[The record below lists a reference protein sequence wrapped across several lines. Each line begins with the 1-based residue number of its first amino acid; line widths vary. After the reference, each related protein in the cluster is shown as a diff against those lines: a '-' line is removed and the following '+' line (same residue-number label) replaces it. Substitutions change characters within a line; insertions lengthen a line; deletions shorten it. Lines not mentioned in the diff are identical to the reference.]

1 MYKLGRRQCRGQFFS
16 ELGVIVPRGTP
27 DVRLVSVWSVKP
39 LNPRIRYDEWP
50 ALLLL
55 AWIVETPD
63 PRTPQGAQGA
73 LERTDGKSTQRNGS
87 KSKGSERSRIVG
99 NQSSRRFL
107 GAQGAQESPESK
119 STQRN
124 GSKSKGSERDP
135 GFIKSQGPGGPGGQ
149 SPGVPGEPRKSEM
162 HGFIK

>member
-1 MYKLGRRQCRGQFFS
+1 M
-16 ELGVIVPRGTP
+16 GV
-27 DVRLVSVWSVKP
+27 
-39 LNPRIRYDEWP
+39 
-50 ALLLL
+50 
-55 AWIVETPD
+55 AWIVGNPD

-135 GFIKSQGPGGPGGQ
+135 DSPKIKAQEAQAARAQESQE
-149 SPGVPGEPRKSEM
+149 SPGNQKCMVLLSKSMVFVKLPISENCNARKKCSRLM
-162 HGFIK
+162 TKTDTQSSGFNYAK